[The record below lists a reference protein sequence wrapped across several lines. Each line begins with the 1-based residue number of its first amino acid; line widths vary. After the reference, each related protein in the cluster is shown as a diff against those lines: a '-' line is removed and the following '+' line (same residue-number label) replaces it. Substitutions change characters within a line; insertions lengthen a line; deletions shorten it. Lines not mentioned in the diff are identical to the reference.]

1 MSVNPQAAFHF
12 SHAKQGRLAY
22 AGSETQL
29 AILVLVHPENVGQHK
44 INECSGVKPIS
55 NSTVFE
61 FSLLTSFSTLFE
73 IIARVERQRPAALT
87 SFHSNTLL
95 FRIPTVSSD
104 FL

>member
-55 NSTVFE
+55 NSTVFLASGYCDSSGGMSRE
-61 FSLLTSFSTLFE
+61 SSSRESVSLYLTPNWE
-73 IIARVERQRPAALT
+73 YALA
-87 SFHSNTLL
+87 
-95 FRIPTVSSD
+95 
-104 FL
+104 